1 MRHNN
6 RTKPSNILAHYDK
19 VYVDIPNCPWLH
31 SMVVEP
37 LKTIYY
43 NAAADHSANID
54 KLFRNVY
61 EFEWFVV
68 QNRIELF

>member
-6 RTKPSNILAHYDK
+6 HTKPSNILAHYDK

-43 NAAADHSANID
+43 NAASDHNANID

>member
-6 RTKPSNILAHYDK
+6 RTKPSSTLAHYDK

-43 NAAADHSANID
+43 NTTADHSANVD
-54 KLFRNVY
+54 RLFRNVY
-61 EFEWFVV
+61 DFEWFVV
-68 QNRIELF
+68 QHRIELF